1 MLSNDLTALTANK
14 RDTATSHIAIIVKY
28 YIHIRRINKQI
39 PCTRVL
45 RRRILYSQF
54 LESQI
59 AKKKNKMEQH
69 DEKWNT
75 FLENFSMM

>member
-1 MLSNDLTALTANK
+1 MYPS
-14 RDTATSHIAIIVKY
+14 VKT
-28 YIHIRRINKQI
+28 Q
-39 PCTRVL
+39 
-45 RRRILYSQF
+45 ILYSQF